1 MGDTYDKVKD
11 NDKQT
16 ARQATIQLLSDYVTA
31 IPKFSTKERQ
41 DLKFIYNI
49 QKSADGEEE
58 LGEWEGKLAQLK
70 KHFNSTT
77 DGHNIMVTARISKVD
92 DKLRKFQEKF
102 TFQNEKVDKMQAIL
116 KEKITEVKK
125 NQKKSSIKQSKKIS
139 TDMKEMES
147 RIIAKITEQQ
157 KAKEQE

>member
-1 MGDTYDKVKD
+1 
-11 NDKQT
+11 
-16 ARQATIQLLSDYVTA
+16 
-31 IPKFSTKERQ
+31 
-41 DLKFIYNI
+41 
-49 QKSADGEEE
+49 
-58 LGEWEGKLAQLK
+58 
-70 KHFNSTT
+70 
-77 DGHNIMVTARISKVD
+77 MVTARISKVD